1 MSTRAKIELSSCP
14 SKGSRLARVLET
26 VSAMPAARTGLEAY
40 AQISNALNLLEDQ
53 VWSERHFWMPRTY
66 EGGVVTDR
74 LYVSHPESFESVDG
88 FEGVVNMVHTKEFIF
103 ISRTGG
109 IEIQKDTG
117 ECERSVHF
125 ETRTHAVLFSK
136 SDAQGRSVWDESH
149 RDPKKQVATVAR
161 AFVTDA
167 NLAVDAH
174 GWGSSVV
181 MSPATAS
188 CAETG
193 CGQRVE
199 LDSTGKTL

>member
-1 MSTRAKIELSSCP
+1 MSTRVKIELSSCP

-26 VSAMPAARTGLEAY
+26 VSAMPAAKTGLEAY

-53 VWSERHFWMPRTY
+53 VWSERHFWMPRSY

-125 ETRTHAVLFSK
+125 ESRSHAVLFSK
-136 SDAQGRSVWDESH
+136 ADAQGRSVWDDSH
-149 RDPKKQVATVAR
+149 RDLPRQATTVAR
-161 AFVTDA
+161 PFLADA
-167 NLAVDAH
+167 NLAVDTH
-174 GWGSSVV
+174 GWDSATV

-188 CAETG
+188 CAEAKPAQTADG
-193 CGQRVE
+193 
-199 LDSTGKTL
+199 DSAGKML